1 MKNWSIKYRIL
12 FLAMFPVVVI
22 SIMLTML
29 VMVGGIL
36 EMDGALKAR
45 GMLISRQ
52 LASASEY
59 GVFSGNRESLQALT
73 QGMMKEDDVSAIIIV
88 DDRKKILAVNGR
100 PGQFDL
106 NTSQLTDITSQIV
119 ASGEA
124 HLIFAAPIL
133 QGNNEIDEFGLYD
146 RTSTNSDKKKKLLG
160 HVYVDL
166 STVPTQQRKNR
177 FIMSGLAIGGLGLFA
192 ALMLALRL
200 SRDVTS
206 PLSRLLDAVVLMTQ
220 GKLDTRV
227 ASSSGG
233 ELAEL
238 EKGFNGMAAELQSV
252 YGTMQERIEE
262 RTKDL
267 AQLKE
272 EALQAKA
279 SAEFANQAKSQ
290 FLAHM
295 SHEIRTPLNGLI
307 GFLGLMG
314 KTSVDNLQQN
324 YLNICETSALSLLA
338 IINDIL
344 DLSKIEAGKL
354 SIECLTFDLDHLV
367 KQCILL
373 YLPNAQSKGLP
384 LILEIDPNF
393 PHSLM
398 GDPARIRQIL
408 TNLLGNAIKFTRSG
422 KITITVKRLAG
433 NKGFANI
440 EICVAD
446 SGIGMTE
453 EQLSKLFQPF
463 SQGDASITRRYGG
476 TGLGLVISRHLVEL
490 MNGAIAVESEAG
502 KGTRFTV
509 LLRLAEV
516 GGDSPLP
523 VPKPLEM
530 LGLRRDSLQN
540 EEKPA
545 PIFPLERLRVL
556 VVDDNEINRKLNLI
570 LLRQWDID
578 VDEAADGIAAVDA
591 CAKQNY
597 DLILMDVHMPAMDG
611 LEATRRIR
619 MLQRGGKRIPVVA
632 LTANALGGDRERY
645 LSAGMDGYLE
655 KPLSEKALR
664 DAIEKWYVLPFDAV
678 HDGKKEMA
686 TNESGLPVSP
696 RSDLPIIDI
705 EHGISR
711 AGGYRQ
717 DWLALMRMQIG
728 DLTVSMNE
736 LQHAHQA
743 ADFGKMGELAH
754 RLRSGAL
761 YCGVLALEFAAMQL
775 EESCRNGVSDI
786 DEKWILLQQE
796 AEDLLV
802 LASSGAIPE
811 L

>member
-22 SIMLTML
+22 SILLTML
-29 VMVGGIL
+29 VVVGGVA

-88 DDRKKILAVNGR
+88 DDRNKILAVNGR

-106 NTSQLTDITSQIV
+106 NAVKSLDASQIV

-133 QGNNEIDEFGLYD
+133 QGNNDIDEFALSD
-146 RTSTNSDKKKKLLG
+146 RTSTIADKKKKLLG
-160 HVYVDL
+160 YVYVDL
-166 STVPTQQRKNR
+166 STVPTQQHKNR
-177 FIMSGLAIGGLGLFA
+177 FIMIGLVIGVLGLFA

-220 GKLDTRV
+220 GKLDTRIV
-227 ASSSGG
+227 SSSGG

-267 AQLKE
+267 AKIKE

-279 SAEFANQAKSQ
+279 GAELANQAKSQ

-314 KTSVDNLQQN
+314 KTSIDNLQQS
-324 YLNICETSALSLLA
+324 YLNICETSALSLLT

-354 SIECLTFDLDHLV
+354 SIECLAFDLSHLV

-373 YLPNAQSKGLP
+373 YLPSAQSKGVP
-384 LILEIDPNF
+384 LILEIDPDF
-393 PHSLM
+393 PHRLM

-408 TNLLGNAIKFTRSG
+408 ANLIGNAIKFTRSG

-433 NKGFANI
+433 NEGFANI
-440 EICVAD
+440 EICVVD
-446 SGIGMTE
+446 SGIGMTD
-453 EQLSKLFQPF
+453 EQLSKLFQSF

-476 TGLGLVISRHLVEL
+476 TGLGLVITRHLVEL
-490 MNGAIAVESEAG
+490 MNGRIAVESEAG
-502 KGTRFTV
+502 KGSRFTV
-509 LLRLAEV
+509 LLCLAEA
-516 GGDSPLP
+516 GGDVPLP
-523 VPKPLEM
+523 ALKSLEM
-530 LGLRRDSLQN
+530 LEPQQGFNQN
-540 EEKPA
+540 EEKPT
-545 PIFPLERLRVL
+545 PVLPPKRLRVL

-578 VDEAADGIAAVDA
+578 VDEVVDGIAAVEA
-591 CAKQNY
+591 CTNQEY

-619 MLQRGGKRIPVVA
+619 MLERDGKRMPIVA

-655 KPLSEKALR
+655 KPLSEMALR
-664 DAIEKWYVLPFDAV
+664 DTIEKWYVLTAETV
-678 HDGKKEMA
+678 HGKKEEM
-686 TNESGLPVSP
+686 TIKEIGLPVSP
-696 RSDLPIIDI
+696 RSDLPVIDV

-717 DWLALMRMQIG
+717 DWIALMKLQVG
-728 DLTVSMNE
+728 DLPVSIE
-736 LQHAHQA
+736 ALQYAYQA
-743 ADFGKMGELAH
+743 ADFDKMEELAH

-775 EESCRNGVSDI
+775 EESCRIGASDI
-786 DEKWILLQQE
+786 AEKLASLQQE
-796 AEDLLV
+796 AEDFLV
-802 LASSGAIPE
+802 IISSGAIAE

>member
-12 FLAMFPVVVI
+12 FMAMFPVVVI
-22 SIMLTML
+22 TILLTML
-29 VMVGGIL
+29 VMVGGIQ

-52 LASASEY
+52 LATASEY
-59 GVFSGNRESLQALT
+59 GVFSGNREALQALT
-73 QGMMKEDDVSAIIIV
+73 QGMMKESDVSAIIIV
-88 DDRKKILAVNGR
+88 DDRNKILAVNGR

-106 NTSQLTDITSQIV
+106 NAAKLADTSQIV
-119 ASGEA
+119 ASGGA
-124 HLIFAAPIL
+124 HFIFAAPIL
-133 QGNNEIDEFGLYD
+133 QINHDIDEFGLYD
-146 RTSTNSDKKKKLLG
+146 DRAPNNPGKKRKLLG
-160 HVYVDL
+160 YVYVDL

-177 FIMSGLAIGGLGLFA
+177 FILIGLAIGGLGLFA

-206 PLSRLLDAVVLMTQ
+206 PLSRLLDAVVLMAQ

-227 ASSSGG
+227 VSHSGG
-233 ELAEL
+233 ELAAL

-252 YGTMQERIEE
+252 YDTMQERIEE

-279 SAEFANQAKSQ
+279 SAEHANQAKSQ

-307 GFLGLMG
+307 GFLALMG
-314 KTSVDNLQQN
+314 KTSIDNLQQN
-324 YLNICETSALSLLA
+324 YLNICETSALSLLT

-354 SIECLTFDLDHLV
+354 SIECLAFDLDHLV

-373 YLPNAQSKGLP
+373 YLPNAQAKGLP
-384 LILEIDPNF
+384 LILENGQDF
-393 PHSLM
+393 PHQLM

-408 TNLLGNAIKFTRSG
+408 ANLLGNAIKFTRSG
-422 KITITVKRLAG
+422 KITISVKRQAG
-433 NKGFANI
+433 GEGFANL

-446 SGIGMTE
+446 TGIGMTD

-490 MNGAIAVESEAG
+490 MNGSIAVESEAG
-502 KGTRFTV
+502 KGSKFTV
-509 LLRLAEV
+509 SLRLAEAS
-516 GGDSPLP
+516 GNMPLP
-523 VPKPLEM
+523 AIKTLE
-530 LGLRRDSLQN
+530 LLEWRQGSNPHDGL
-540 EEKPA
+540 PA
-545 PIFPLERLRVL
+545 PIVSPERLRVL

-578 VDEAADGIAAVDA
+578 ADEVADGIAAVEA
-591 CAKQNY
+591 CANQDY

-619 MLQRGGKRIPVVA
+619 MLPRGGKRIPIVA

-645 LSAGMDGYLE
+645 LAAGMDGYLE

-664 DAIEKWYVLPFDAV
+664 DTIERWYVLTTEIVRGREDIYI
-678 HDGKKEMA
+678 KE
-686 TNESGLPVSP
+686 SDLPVSP
-696 RSDLPIIDI
+696 RSNLPIIDI

-717 DWLALMRMQIG
+717 DWLALMKMQIV
-728 DLTVSMNE
+728 DLLIAIE
-736 LQHAHQA
+736 ALQHAHQA
-743 ADFGKMGELAH
+743 ADFGKMEELAH
-754 RLRSGAL
+754 RLRGGTL
-761 YCGVLALEFAAMQL
+761 YCGVMALEFAAMQL
-775 EESCRNGVSDI
+775 EESCRNGASDV
-786 DEKWILLQQE
+786 DEKLSLLRQE
-796 AEDLLV
+796 AEDFLALV
-802 LASSGAIPE
+802 SSGVIPE

>member
-22 SIMLTML
+22 SILLTML
-29 VMVGGIL
+29 VMVGGIR

-59 GVFSGNRESLQALT
+59 GAFSGNRETLQALT
-73 QGMMKEDDVSAIIIV
+73 QGMMKEGDVSAIIIA
-88 DDRKKILAVNGR
+88 DDRNRILAENGR

-106 NTSQLTDITSQIV
+106 NAAKSTETGQIV
-119 ASGEA
+119 ASVED
-124 HLIFAAPIL
+124 HLIFVAPIF
-133 QGNNEIDEFGLYD
+133 QKNNDIDEYGLSD
-146 RTSTNSDKKKKLLG
+146 RAPRNLDKEKKLLG

-166 STVPTQQRKNR
+166 STVPTQQRKNH
-177 FIMSGLAIGGLGLFA
+177 FVMIGLAIGSLGLFG

-206 PLSRLLDAVVLMTQ
+206 PLSRLLEAVLLMTQ

-227 ASSSGG
+227 VTDSGG
-233 ELAEL
+233 ELAKL

-262 RTKDL
+262 RTRDL
-267 AQLKE
+267 EKLKE

-279 SAEFANQAKSQ
+279 SAEFANQAKSR

-307 GFLGLMG
+307 GFLGLMA
-314 KTSVDNLQQN
+314 KTSIDNVQQN
-324 YLNICETSALSLLA
+324 YLDICETSALSLLT

-354 SIECLTFDLDHLV
+354 SIECLAFDLGHLIE
-367 KQCILL
+367 QCTHL
-373 YLPNAQSKGLP
+373 YMPNAQGRGLP
-384 LILEIDPNF
+384 LILEIDQNI

-408 TNLLGNAIKFTRSG
+408 ANLLGNAIKFTRSG
-422 KITITVKRLAG
+422 KITVTVKRLAG
-433 NKGFANI
+433 IGGFANI
-440 EICVAD
+440 EMCVAD
-446 SGIGMTE
+446 TGIGMSD

-490 MNGAIAVESEAG
+490 MNGTIAVESEAG
-502 KGTRFTV
+502 KGSRFTV
-509 LLRLAEV
+509 SLRLAEV
-516 GGDSPLP
+516 GGDIALP
-523 VPKPLEM
+523 VLKSLEM
-530 LGLRRDSLQN
+530 LDWRRSSTPQ
-540 EEKPA
+540 EEKPM
-545 PIFPLERLRVL
+545 PISPPARLRIL
-556 VVDDNEINRKLNLI
+556 VVDDNEINRKLSMI

-578 VDEAADGIAAVDA
+578 VDEAADGIAAVEASANQD
-591 CAKQNY
+591 Y

-619 MLQRGGKRIPVVA
+619 MLQGGKRVPIVA

-664 DAIEKWYVLPFDAV
+664 DTIENWCVLTTSASPDR
-678 HDGKKEMA
+678 KEEME
-686 TNESGLPVSP
+686 NEESDLPVSP
-696 RSDLPIIDI
+696 RSDLPIIDVKL
-705 EHGISR
+705 GIAR
-711 AGGYRQ
+711 AGGHRH
-717 DWLALMRMQIG
+717 DWLALMKMQIG
-728 DLTVSMNE
+728 DLQVSME
-736 LQHAHQA
+736 ALQYAHQA
-743 ADFGKMGELAH
+743 ADFGKMEELAH
-754 RLRSGAL
+754 RLRGGAL

-775 EESCRNGVSDI
+775 EESCRNVASDI
-786 DEKWILLQQE
+786 TEKLTFFQQE
-796 AEDLLV
+796 AESFLALV
-802 LASSGAIPE
+802 SSGAIPE
-811 L
+811 LS